1 MAKIHNDEFKREAVR
16 IALTS
21 GQPRRQVASDM
32 GVGFSTLAKWIQ
44 RSRPADLPPTAD
56 IDLAKENE
64 RLRKENR
71 LLTEERE
78 LLKKATTAF
87 FRMPRS
93 ALSLGTSRRSRAIS
107 SCSGFIWPW
116 PGKADTGS
124 VAISRNHL
132 RSTVWLRR

>member
-1 MAKIHNDEFKREAVR
+1 MAKVHNEEFKREAVR

-21 GQPRRQVASDM
+21 GQPRRQVAADL

-44 RSRPADLPPTAD
+44 KSRPDDLPPKVD

-78 LLKKATTAF
+78 LLKKATVF
-87 FRMPRS
+87 F
-93 ALSLGTSRRSRAIS
+93 AGLS
-107 SCSGFIWPW
+107 
-116 PGKADTGS
+116 K
-124 VAISRNHL
+124 
-132 RSTVWLRR
+132 